1 MRIWT
6 LILVG
11 VVICHAGFCL
21 AGSIRG
27 TAYDADGRVV
37 PEARVLLMADYVKQ
51 QEQRTGQSGGFR
63 FDNVSPG
70 RYEVQIKKEKTF
82 IFQNTVILEK
92 VDQEIV
98 IYAVLPIARMM
109 DVSGVSATLPEGVSK
124 FVPASSSPEAGGQV
138 ALAQPLERARV
149 AYPREA
155 IAQGIEGKVAVHA
168 RINVDGK
175 VSDGL
180 VLSSPHELLTRAALD
195 SLAKARYRPMH
206 LNGHPVACGIDILIE
221 FTLSPAPPPS
231 STSEKAP
238 R

>member
-11 VVICHAGFCL
+11 SVVCHGGSCL

-51 QEQRTGQSGGFR
+51 QEQRTGPSGGFR
-63 FDNVSPG
+63 FDGVPPG
-70 RYEVQIKKEKTF
+70 RYEVQIKKERMF

-92 VDQEIV
+92 PEQDIV

-109 DVSGVSATLPEGVSK
+109 DVLGVNAPLPEGVSK
-124 FVPASSSPEAGGQV
+124 FVPASSSPEAGGKV
-138 ALAQPLERARV
+138 ELAQPVERVRV
-149 AYPREA
+149 PYPSEA
-155 IAQGIEGKVAVHA
+155 ITQGIEGKVAMHA
-168 RINVDGK
+168 RINVDGS
-175 VSDGL
+175 VSDAL
-180 VLSSPHELLTRAALD
+180 VLSSPHDLLTRAALD
-195 SLAKARYRPMH
+195 SVAKARYRPMR

-221 FTLSPAPPPS
+221 FTLSSAPSRS
-231 STSEKAP
+231 STLYEP
-238 R
+238 PL